1 MTDASVIQLDS
12 SGLVDHLPVELTYPQ
27 LPTPASF
34 IDLLSHSFPPTMA
47 PELHSD
53 TQDAALS
60 ESWATLSDAG
70 YSLDDDLHSETTD
83 AASLVDNI
91 GPDDVH
97 SIDGQTS
104 EADSQDVHGDKETGQ
119 ENHSEFSLV
128 ESTKTL
134 SIDGVGALNG
144 SRLGR
149 SIVLESPGHHPE
161 REFAEV
167 SQVIHSF
174 SENEAVEI
182 MGSALRAD
190 EHGQLIGSVCM
201 TMSKNSLK
209 LHRPFRLLYVGDAA
223 ARAEILTKIG
233 DVLMAR
239 PGTQGGERRLD
250 SSRYHVVLPSDAS
263 DSSSNH
269 PDLIP
274 IRTQIIVDDCTTT
287 ASIKDEQGPDQIFLS
302 FRNGSLYSSRWNGST
317 YEVSSAS
324 QWSKPDLAII
334 FVAHDDDPMSSQ
346 RQKFA
351 HTFALRHQIPALIIS
366 ESTSW
371 ASPFNDIW
379 IDYPI
384 PHLRIV
390 SQATPISGQATTL
403 RRLPIDL
410 ETFGCLESDQLNKN
424 FAHICSCA
432 TQDINVNPLTLAS
445 VSRHPSPGSIPV
457 RRKDN
462 QGCNSSKP
470 TSVHSMCTDS
480 PLLGAMMLTAGGL
493 LSLVMVAVACKFAMV
508 LFLYLISSAGS
519 SGQSSPATLWS
530 SQSSSAA
537 AILNKPSA
545 VYQTASAAVMT
556 STTAVSNSLAIV
568 DTPPAVA
575 ALNTSK
581 TLHATNKS
589 ENFQVHSIGDGHIVV
604 KTPRGFKVRNK
615 SCPFEVI
622 VARDLEVL
630 DASFSKLFDGVYTVQ
645 ISREEAY
652 GVLNVTIRRQKPS
665 ILEKHQVD
673 FGPQWLRVAGW
684 RKAARSAF
692 EQVRTDLESAQI
704 TLSTAY
710 DHITGDMQFKAH
722 DIANKAAQQAKKLS
736 EHGRLYLNT
745 TAALFKA
752 RSDQLQQSS
761 KEERREAYK
770 ALVKRADLLIQ
781 AFVVHAHTTNE
792 QGRAIINQI
801 LFCAGQTVE
810 LVQEKTRHI
819 EFIEFADVQNRM
831 QEYLRSERLA
841 KAQERAKQILHDTYG
856 SWRQR
861 RVCKR
866 GSRAGCRAGC
876 SRKSRGFNR

>member
-1 MTDASVIQLDS
+1 MTNASSTQLDS

-27 LPTPASF
+27 LPIPASF
-34 IDLLSHSFPPTMA
+34 IDLLSHSFPPIMA
-47 PELHSD
+47 PESHSD
-53 TQDAALS
+53 NQDAALS

-70 YSLDDDLHSETTD
+70 YSFDDDLHSETTD

-97 SIDGQTS
+97 SIDGHTS
-104 EADSQDVHGDKETGQ
+104 EADSQDVHSDKEAGQ
-119 ENHSEFSLV
+119 EHPSEISLV

-149 SIVLESPGHHPE
+149 SIVLESLGKHPE
-161 REFAEV
+161 TESAEV

-174 SENEAVEI
+174 SENEAAEI
-182 MGSALRAD
+182 MGNILHAD
-190 EHGQLIGSVCM
+190 EHSHLIGSVCM

-239 PGTQGGERRLD
+239 PEAQGGERRLD

-274 IRTQIIVDDCTTT
+274 IRTQIIVDDCTTA
-287 ASIKDEQGPDQIFLS
+287 ASIKHEQAPDQIFLS

-324 QWSKPDLAII
+324 RWSKPDLAVI
-334 FVAHDDDPMSSQ
+334 FVVHDDDPVSRQ
-346 RQKFA
+346 RQKLAHAFA
-351 HTFALRHQIPALIIS
+351 SRHQIPVLIIS

-371 ASPFNDIW
+371 ASPFNDMW
-379 IDYPI
+379 IDYPT
-384 PHLRIV
+384 PHLRIEV
-390 SQATPISGQATTL
+390 QARPTSGQATTL

-424 FAHICSCA
+424 FAYICSRA
-432 TQDINVNPLTLAS
+432 SQDINVNPFTLAS
-445 VSRHPSPGSIPV
+445 VSRHASPGSNPLG
-457 RRKDN
+457 RTN
-462 QGCNSSKP
+462 AQGRNPLKP
-470 TSVHSMCTDS
+470 TSVRSMCADG
-480 PLLGAMMLTAGGL
+480 PLLGIIMLTAGGL
-493 LSLVMVAVACKFAMV
+493 LSLVMAAVASKVAVT
-508 LFLYLISSAGS
+508 LFLYLISSAAY

-530 SQSSSAA
+530 SQPPSAV

-545 VYQTASAAVMT
+545 IYQTASAAVMT
-556 STTAVSNSLAIV
+556 STTAVSKSLAII
-568 DTPPAVA
+568 DTPPDMAEMI
-575 ALNTSK
+575 TSK

-589 ENFQVHSIGDGHIVV
+589 ENFEVHSIGDGHIVV

-615 SCPFEVI
+615 SPPFEV
-622 VARDLEVL
+622 VVERGLEVL
-630 DASFSKLFDGVYTVQ
+630 DSSLSKLFDGVYTVQ

-652 GVLNVTIRRQKPS
+652 GLLNVIVRRQKPFT
-665 ILEKHQVD
+665 IEKYQVD
-673 FGPQWLRVAGW
+673 FGAQWLKVAGW
-684 RKAARSAF
+684 RKAAHSAF

-704 TLSTAY
+704 TLSMAY
-710 DHITGDMQFKAH
+710 DHFAGDMQFKAH
-722 DIANKAAQQAKKLS
+722 DISNKAAQQAKKIS
-736 EHGRLYLNT
+736 QHSRLFLNT
-745 TAALFKA
+745 TSALLKA
-752 RSDQLQQSS
+752 RSDRLQHTS
-761 KEERREAYK
+761 KQERQEAYK
-770 ALVKRADLLIQ
+770 ALAKRADLAFR

-792 QGRAIINQI
+792 QGRAIIDNI
-801 LFCAGQTVE
+801 LICAGQTVE
-810 LVQEKTRHI
+810 HVQQKTRQI
-819 EFIEFADVQNRM
+819 ELVDVQNRM

-841 KAQERAKQILHDTYG
+841 KAQERAKQIVNDTYS

-861 RVCKR
+861 RVRKR
-866 GSRAGCRAGC
+866 GSRAGY
-876 SRKSRGFNR
+876 SRKSRGSNR